1 MAIFTSTLWI
11 VGALTIPE
19 TYSPVI
25 LHRRAAKMSKMTG
38 KVYKS
43 KMEIDHGAKTIG
55 QESKTSLSRPWTL
68 LFMEPIVL
76 FTSIYM
82 AIVYGTLYMMF
93 GAFPIVYQQDRGWSP
108 GIGGLAFIGIMVG
121 MMGAVVY

>member
-1 MAIFTSTLWI
+1 
-11 VGALTIPE
+11 
-19 TYSPVI
+19 
-25 LHRRAAKMSKMTG
+25 MSKMTG